1 MNDENENENKS
12 NYFNKELSNLILG
25 RKGGK
30 TTIKIIDRILKQPYN
45 LNQLSNELNLDY
57 KTIKYHMNLILKS
70 KLVVQGEMKYG
81 SLYYPTQ
88 KLINNLS
95 DYEQI
100 KKYIK

>member
-1 MNDENENENKS
+1 MKNNDENKNN
-12 NYFNKELSNLILG
+12 FVNKELTNLILG

-30 TTIKIIDRILKQPYN
+30 TTTMIIDRLLEHPYN
-45 LNQLSNELNLDY
+45 INQLSNELNLDY
-57 KTIKYHMNLILKS
+57 KTIKYHMKLILKS

-88 KLINNLS
+88 KLINNLK

-100 KKYIK
+100 KKYLK